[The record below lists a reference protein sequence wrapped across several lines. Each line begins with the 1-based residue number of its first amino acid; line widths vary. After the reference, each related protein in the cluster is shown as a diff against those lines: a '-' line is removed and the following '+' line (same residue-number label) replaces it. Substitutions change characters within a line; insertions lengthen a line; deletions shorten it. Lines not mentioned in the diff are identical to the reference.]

1 MRLED
6 ILPGEAVFI
15 DASIFIYHLT
25 GQSRAC
31 RALLERCEAGE
42 VAGFTGAHVLLEV
55 LHRLMMLEAV
65 QKALV
70 PPGNVARRLKES
82 PDLVRALS
90 QYSQYAGQIPNMG
103 IQVLPV
109 DPELVQAS
117 SEVRL
122 RTGLLVYDSISVA
135 MMERLGRKSIATQDR
150 DFLRLTGLRVHLADD
165 I

>member
-1 MRLED
+1 
-6 ILPGEAVFI
+6 
-15 DASIFIYHLT
+15 
-25 GQSRAC
+25 
-31 RALLERCEAGE
+31 
-42 VAGFTGAHVLLEV
+42 
-55 LHRLMMLEAV
+55 
-65 QKALV
+65 
-70 PPGNVARRLKES
+70 
-82 PDLVRALS
+82 
-90 QYSQYAGQIPNMG
+90 MG